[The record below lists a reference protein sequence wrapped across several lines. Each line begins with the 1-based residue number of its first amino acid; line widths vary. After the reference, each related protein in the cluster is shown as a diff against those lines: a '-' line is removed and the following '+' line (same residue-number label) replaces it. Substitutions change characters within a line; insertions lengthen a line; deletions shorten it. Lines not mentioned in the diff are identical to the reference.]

1 MNKERRAKLGD
12 IIERLDALQAEIE
25 DLEREEQEAFDNM
38 PEGLQ
43 QSERGQQTEEAANTL
58 GGVDL
63 SDAIA
68 ALSEV
73 RDA

>member
-25 DLEREEQEAFDNM
+25 DLEREEQEAFDSM